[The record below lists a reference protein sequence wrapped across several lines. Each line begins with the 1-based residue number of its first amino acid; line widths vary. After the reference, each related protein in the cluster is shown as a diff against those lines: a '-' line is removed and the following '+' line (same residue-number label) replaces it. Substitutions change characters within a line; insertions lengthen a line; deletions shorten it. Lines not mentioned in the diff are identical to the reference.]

1 MQKRL
6 EEGVDGRVWLAP
18 AVSFF
23 VTASVVLVAFALGS
37 FAPFGTADNSLAS
50 MDGFIQY
57 LDFFAW
63 YKDLLAGN
71 NDIAYS
77 FSKMLG
83 GGTRQS
89 SPTTSRPR
97 STFSSSS
104 STRPTS
110 ALSLT

>member
-6 EEGVDGRVWLAP
+6 EEGVDRRVWLAP

-83 GGTRQS
+83 GVHGSLLLLPLVPAQPSRRLLRQG
-89 SPTTSRPR
+89 RPPL
-97 STFSSSS
+97 F
-104 STRPTS
+104 
-110 ALSLT
+110 L